1 MIKVIAEDFIKHEF
15 LDRVAPLY
23 KELVEKTKQEEK
35 NIEYNLFIDQDDKG
49 HFIFIEEWADMEAL
63 KEHCRT
69 EHFRQLVPKI
79 DKFQSKEGTVLI
91 MDSFT

>member
-15 LDRVAPLY
+15 IDQVAPLY
-23 KELVEKTKQEEK
+23 KELVAKTKLEEK

-49 HFIFIEEWADMEAL
+49 HFIFIEEWPDIEAL
-63 KEHCRT
+63 EEHCKT
-69 EHFRQLVPKI
+69 EHFRRLVPAI
-79 DKFQSKEGTVLI
+79 DKFQSKEGVVVI